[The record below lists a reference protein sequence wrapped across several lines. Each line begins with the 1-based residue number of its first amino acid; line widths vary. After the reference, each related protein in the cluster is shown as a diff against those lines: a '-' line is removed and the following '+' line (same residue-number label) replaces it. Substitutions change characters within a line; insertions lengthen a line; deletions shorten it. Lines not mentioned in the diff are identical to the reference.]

1 MIDAETLLGLEI
13 LAFSVLFALDR
24 WIQYRD
30 EQKSLQ
36 SEQEEGDE

>member
-1 MIDAETLLGLEI
+1 VIDGETLLGLEI
-13 LAFSVLFALDR
+13 LVFAVLFALDR
-24 WIQYRD
+24 RIQYRG